1 MTTHKPSGCPPP
13 PTPGAD
19 DDDDVSGNII
29 LISSRHNVI
38 TFDCIAMIST
48 IAAAHNRSC
57 ASSAALLSADRASDD
72 GRTGV
77 VDRVDDTIYKA

>member
-19 DDDDVSGNII
+19 DDAVSGNII

-38 TFDCIAMIST
+38 TFDCIDMIST

-57 ASSAALLSADRASDD
+57 ASSAALLSADRASDG

-77 VDRVDDTIYKA
+77 VDRVDDTTYN